1 MTFNKESYSRQKL
14 NTVYNQ
20 LQFYSKVIKHVINN
34 FFIYSINNQ
43 RIYKNRQQQCNHC
56 PLLLQKVAS
65 HIFRLVQFSIKL
77 IPFILQINISFTYI
91 TFLKNCF
98 KLKIDLEPLDGKVNS
113 GCIVVTCFLQIVL
126 IFFWGNKKNIY
137 NVFYDLELK

>member
-20 LQFYSKVIKHVINN
+20 LQFYSKVIKHVRNN
-34 FFIYSINNQ
+34 FFISSINNQ
-43 RIYKNRQQQCNHC
+43 RIYKNRLQQCNYSPH
-56 PLLLQKVAS
+56 LFQKVAS

-91 TFLKNCF
+91 IFLGNF
-98 KLKIDLEPLDGKVNS
+98 LKLKIDLEPLDGKVNS
-113 GCIVVTCFLQIVL
+113 GCIVATCFLRL
-126 IFFWGNKKNIY
+126 F
-137 NVFYDLELK
+137 